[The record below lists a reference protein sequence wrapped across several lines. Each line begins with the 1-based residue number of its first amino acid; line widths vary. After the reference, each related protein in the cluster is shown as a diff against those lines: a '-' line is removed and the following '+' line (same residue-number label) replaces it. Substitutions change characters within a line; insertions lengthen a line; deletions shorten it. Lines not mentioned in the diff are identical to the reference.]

1 MRRFERLARSF
12 ELSDEGKTAR
22 VVKRLEDAYDLERGE
37 IMVAPFTDIG
47 WTPFFSV
54 ISGLVTEIGGT
65 LSHGAVVAREYGM
78 PMVSNLPGITNTLK
92 TGTRIRIDGRA
103 GTITLLDT

>member
-1 MRRFERLARSF
+1 MRRFERLAGRF
-12 ELSDEGKTAR
+12 ELSAEGKTAR

-54 ISGLVTEIGGT
+54 ISGLVTEVGGA

-92 TGTRIRIDGRA
+92 TGMRIRIDGRA